1 MNTREAKATLAPV
14 VADYRKRSYVEWAAC
29 IGKEPITFDV
39 TAASGRQYQVEIV
52 VVWDDKPGGDV
63 RVMFSIDDGG
73 WRAFC
78 PLVDDFLIAEDGS
91 FVGE

>member
-1 MNTREAKATLAPV
+1 MNKHEAKSLLAGI
-14 VADYRKRSYVEWAAC
+14 VARHRNGSYADWVSH
-29 IGKEPITFDV
+29 IDGEPIAFEV
-39 TAASGRQYQVEIV
+39 ASEAGRSYQVEIQAF
-52 VVWDDKPGGDV
+52 WDNRRGGNV

-78 PLVDDFLIAEDGS
+78 PLTDDLLIAEDGS